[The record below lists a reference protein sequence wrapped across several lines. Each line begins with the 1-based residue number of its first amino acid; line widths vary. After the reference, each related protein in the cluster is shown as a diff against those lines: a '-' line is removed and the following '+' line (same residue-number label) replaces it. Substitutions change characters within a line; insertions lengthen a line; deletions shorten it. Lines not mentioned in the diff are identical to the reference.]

1 MRIPSWWTLPIALC
15 CALLAWAVQEP
26 DAEEEA
32 RRTEQV
38 LQQRVDR
45 ASEQLA
51 LQTHDLGAELARRG
65 GLGWMI
71 AHATALAQEHA
82 RTGTFFLGY
91 AQDSLVCWTGPW
103 DPQYVPLLKTSARH
117 VRTPQGIFLLAQHG
131 AGDMVLYGL
140 RPAWSTPPIENRALA
155 RRFHPSLRAPEGL
168 MATAPTSDGGVR
180 DAEGVPMFRVEWRDG
195 ALELGA
201 WLVWKFILA
210 ALAAA
215 AMLWWLWQAFDRWAG
230 IRHPLPA
237 VLSFTALLA
246 VLRILSLKVL
256 PMAPLDRLPL
266 FDPAIFAASF
276 IFPSLGDLLING
288 LLFLVSAAFA
298 HRSLGRAAP
307 LPKGAFPAFLTWAV
321 LLGLA
326 AWVTHT
332 LLALVNDSSIPLD
345 LYHVQG
351 LAPTSLLALAGMATF
366 LGAWVLWADALLG
379 TMLPGRNP
387 LVVWATGLAALVL
400 SIFLHHRWHV
410 ADTAL
415 FLWPVPLFLV
425 VVQRR
430 AGTPRTAQLLLG
442 VACCA
447 LLVTHVLTR
456 YTGLRE
462 QRERMVL
469 AERLAVREDPVV
481 EQLFRQVAP
490 GLRRDRSVYQLL
502 AGSLACDPK
511 ELDSRVRQRFFAG
524 YWERYDVRLFA
535 FSPSGRPICA
545 TDPEPPRSF
554 ATSPSIY
561 ADPAAPADMPDL
573 FIEEQPGQG
582 PFYHARVAIM
592 PSDTIAPG
600 LLIVELHPRSTAQEL
615 GFPALLLPGEDPLG
629 ERIQRYTY
637 ARYEQGRLVERSG
650 LSELPMAWR
659 DPLPQ
664 DGVLWMETDG
674 EDRLARGSVEGTLIL
689 LGLPLAS
696 TIDKATTFSYLFVLF
711 SLLLALSAAVRT
723 PWQPKG
729 RPAPGIGAKVRLAL
743 VLFAA
748 AGAGL
753 FGWGTLRLLERQ
765 HDQRLELSVLEK
777 TASVHQELQHRFDG
791 EPPLDRSHA
800 PYLEHLLAR
809 LSNVFFSDITVYTLN
824 GEMLAT
830 SRPQI
835 FALGL
840 LGPRM
845 DPEAYARLALDGHT
859 SHVHRESIGT
869 TTFQTAYM
877 PLRDRRGQ
885 VLAYLALPGFADQ
898 AQQQEE
904 RAEVL
909 VAVLN
914 LFVLLFALSI
924 LVALFISNRTTR
936 PLDLLKN
943 ALARVELQQANEP
956 IRYRGDDEVGQL
968 VEVYNRKVEELR
980 ESAERLARSERES
993 AWREMARQV
1002 AHEIKNPLTPMKL
1015 SIQHFQRT
1023 WNPDAPDASE
1033 RLDRFSRGMVEQ
1045 IDTLSGIASAFSNF
1059 AQMPRAKAEDL
1070 DLAEVAE
1077 AAMSVFR
1084 ATPGMRCELRR
1095 EAAGPLPVHA
1105 DREQLLRVFNNLIKN
1120 AVQAIPEGQEGRI
1133 SVVLRQAN
1141 GEAIAEVHDNGTGI
1155 AEEDRERI
1163 FRPNFTTKGSGMGL
1177 GLAMVQRMVEG
1188 AGGRV
1193 WFESRVGEGST
1204 FFVALPLGKA

>member
-1 MRIPSWWTLPIALC
+1 MRIPFWWTLPMGLC

-26 DAEEEA
+26 DAEQEA
-32 RRTEQV
+32 QRAEQV
-38 LQQRVDR
+38 LQQRLDH
-45 ASEQLA
+45 ATEELA
-51 LQTHDLGAELARRG
+51 IRTRDLGADLSRRG
-65 GLGWMI
+65 GIAWMR
-71 AHATALAQEHA
+71 AHATSLAQEYA

-91 AQDSLVCWTGPW
+91 AQDSLMCWSGPW
-103 DPQYVPLLKTSARH
+103 DPLQLPLLKTSGRH
-117 VRTPQGIFLLAQHG
+117 VRTPQGTFLLDRHREG
-131 AGDMVLYGL
+131 EVVLYGL
-140 RPAWSTPPIENRALA
+140 RPVWTTPPIENSALA
-155 RRFHPSLRAPEGL
+155 RRFHPSLNTPDGL
-168 MATAPTSDGGVR
+168 VATASLNGDGIR
-180 DAEGVPMFRVEWRDG
+180 DAQGLPMFRAAWRDG
-195 ALELGA
+195 ALELGS
-201 WLVWKFILA
+201 WLLWKLA
-210 ALAAA
+210 FA
-215 AMLWWLWQAFDRWAG
+215 AMAATALLRALWDSFDRWAG
-230 IRHPLPA
+230 RGHPLPA
-237 VLSFTALLA
+237 VISFTAVLLA
-246 VLRILSLKVL
+246 LRILSLKVL

-276 IFPSLGDLLING
+276 AFPSLGDLLING

-298 HRSLGRAAP
+298 HRSMARSAP
-307 LPKGAFPAFLTWAV
+307 LPKGAVPAFLVWAA
-321 LLGLA
+321 LLALA

-379 TMLPGRNP
+379 AMFPGRNP
-387 LVVWATGLAALVL
+387 LVVWTTGLAALTL
-400 SIFLHHRWHV
+400 SIVLHHRWHV

-415 FLWPVPLFLV
+415 FLWPAPLFLV
-425 VVQRR
+425 VAQRR
-430 AGTPRTAQLLLG
+430 AGAPRTAQLLLG

-456 YTGLRE
+456 YTGIRE

-490 GLRRDRSVYQLL
+490 GLRQDRSVYQLL

-511 ELDSRVRQRFFAG
+511 ELDRRVRQRFFAG
-524 YWERYDVRLFA
+524 YWERYDVRMFA

-554 ATSPSIY
+554 STSPSIY

-592 PSDTIAPG
+592 PTDTVAPG
-600 LLIVELHPRSTAQEL
+600 LIIVELHPRSTAQEL
-615 GFPALLLPGEDPLG
+615 GFPALLLPGEDHLG

-650 LSELPMAWR
+650 LSELPMIWR
-659 DPLPQ
+659 DPLPA
-664 DGVLWMETDG
+664 DGTLWMEVDG
-674 EDRLARGSVEGTLIL
+674 EERLAQGSVEGTLIL
-689 LGLPLAS
+689 LGLPMAGAL
-696 TIDKATTFSYLFVLF
+696 DKATTFSYLFVLF
-711 SLLLALSAAVRT
+711 SLLLALSAVVRM
-723 PWQPKG
+723 PWQPRG

-748 AGAGL
+748 AGTGL

-791 EPPLDRSHA
+791 EPALDRSHA

-809 LSNVFFSDITVYTLN
+809 LSNVFFSDITVYTLT
-824 GEMLAT
+824 GELLAT

-835 FALGL
+835 FSLGL

-845 DPEAYARLALDGHT
+845 DPEAFTRLALEGHT
-859 SHVHRESIGT
+859 SHVHSESIGT
-869 TTFQTAYM
+869 TTFQAAYM

-885 VLAYLALPGFADQ
+885 VLAYLALPGFADLV
-898 AQQQEE
+898 QQQEE

-943 ALARVELQQANEP
+943 ALARVQLQRDNEP

-980 ESAERLARSERES
+980 DSAERLARSERES

-1023 WNPDAPDASE
+1023 WAPDAPDAAE
-1033 RLDRFSRGMVEQ
+1033 KLERFSKGMVEQ

-1059 AQMPRAKAEDL
+1059 AQMPRAQAEDL

-1077 AAMSVFR
+1077 AALGVFL
-1084 ATPGMRCELRR
+1084 ATPGMQCELRR
-1095 EAAGPLPVHA
+1095 ESMGPLPVRA
-1105 DREQLLRVFNNLIKN
+1105 DREQLLRVFNNLLKN
-1120 AVQAIPEGQEGRI
+1120 AVQAIPDGQEGRI
-1133 SVVLRQAN
+1133 TVVLRQAD

-1193 WFESRVGEGST
+1193 WFDSCVGKGSK
-1204 FFVALPLGKA
+1204 FFVALPLRG